1 MLELLIESSRTGEH
15 YAVTF
20 TREGTNLR
28 TSCTCPA
35 GQKGIHCK
43 HRLSLLAGD
52 LSSIV
57 GEVPADI
64 GAQLAALLPGS
75 DVERVLEQLRV
86 AEAGVT
92 AAQAEVKRVKKALDR
107 VMHS

>member
-1 MLELLIESSRTGEH
+1 MLNLLVESSTSGER

-20 TREGTNLR
+20 TREGDNLR
-28 TSCTCPA
+28 TSCTCQA

-52 LSSIV
+52 LSSVV

-64 GAQLAALLPGS
+64 GSKICALLIGS
-75 DVERVLEQLRV
+75 DVEKVLEQLRN
-86 AEAGVT
+86 AEAGFA

>member
-1 MLELLIESSRTGEH
+1 MLELLIESSSSGEH

-57 GEVPADI
+57 GEVPADM
-64 GAQLAALLPGS
+64 ALLHKAAFFPELYSGATI
-75 DVERVLEQLRV
+75 VRLVLSKVL
-86 AEAGVT
+86 
-92 AAQAEVKRVKKALDR
+92 
-107 VMHS
+107 S

>member
-1 MLELLIESSRTGEH
+1 MLELLIESSSSGEH

-20 TREGTNLR
+20 TREGTNLPS
-28 TSCTCPA
+28 SCTCPA

-52 LSSIV
+52 LPALSVKCRPTSAPSS
-57 GEVPADI
+57 P
-64 GAQLAALLPGS
+64 PCFGS

-92 AAQAEVKRVKKALDR
+92 AAQAEVKRVKSLDR

>member
-1 MLELLIESSRTGEH
+1 MLELLIESSSSGEH

-64 GAQLAALLPGS
+64 GAQLAALLPPAWQAYAAAGI
-75 DVERVLEQLRV
+75 VV
-86 AEAGVT
+86 ARAIRQSRDACGG
-92 AAQAEVKRVKKALDR
+92 
-107 VMHS
+107 